1 MKSIKSNSRF
11 TWIIPFLV
19 KYIWASSQLKFP
31 GQESPVAFTYLRC
44 SSQSD
49 VHRNYNDRLCK
60 IASRTTV
67 NVIKAA
73 LQQIV
78 SSSMVK
84 LKKGF
89 NTALST
95 CRFVIYSANKESL
108 SKTTGLPE
116 DTFLFILWHTQLQ
129 QTVFDVKLMAKP
141 AQVNAGYS

>member
-1 MKSIKSNSRF
+1 MDYPILSEVHMF
-11 TWIIPFLV
+11 
-19 KYIWASSQLKFP
+19 YHCASSQLKFP

-44 SSQSD
+44 ASQSD
-49 VHRNYNDRLCK
+49 VQRNYYDRLCCK

-78 SSSMVK
+78 FSCMVK
-84 LKKGF
+84 IKKGF

-129 QTVFDVKLMAKP
+129 QIMFDVKLMAKP